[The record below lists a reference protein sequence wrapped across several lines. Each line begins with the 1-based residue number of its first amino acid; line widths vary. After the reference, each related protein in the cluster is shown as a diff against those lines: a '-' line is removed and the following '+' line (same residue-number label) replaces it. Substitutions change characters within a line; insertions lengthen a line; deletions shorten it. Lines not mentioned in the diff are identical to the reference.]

1 MDSIKRK
8 GRDMPRPSSTQQT
21 PLLSQAPPRS
31 MYSMAC
37 LEQQIALNLDPLLQ
51 WACETDLTAENIV
64 FLRSVR
70 DFKKKWITAES
81 RGDLDETQQ
90 REQFEDAA
98 LIWFKLINPL
108 TARFNINIDYR
119 TFLDL
124 EQIFRGVRYEPF
136 FEEDSSK
143 SVQSENVI
151 APWVD
156 YERPTS
162 QYYEDCKIS
171 DIDKLY
177 VLPIT
182 EIHLT
187 DGSITSLDA
196 SLFQVPD
203 SFTTDVF
210 DQAYDIV
217 RTDVFHNTWLR
228 YEARFSRPEPLSQ
241 SYPLPVQTPKC
252 HTRTCN
258 ILCIPIRSCQKVVK
272 ALYRRIWPAQPNL
285 KQFS

>member
-1 MDSIKRK
+1 
-8 GRDMPRPSSTQQT
+8 
-21 PLLSQAPPRS
+21 
-31 MYSMAC
+31 MAC
-37 LEQQIALNLDPLLQ
+37 LEQQIAMNPDPLLQ

-70 DFKKKWITAES
+70 DFKKKWITAAS
-81 RGDLDETQQ
+81 QADPDDDHL

-98 LIWFKLINPL
+98 LIWFKLVNPL

-119 TFLDL
+119 TFLEL
-124 EQIFRGVRYEPF
+124 EQVFRGVRYEPF

-162 QYYEDCKIS
+162 HFYEDCKIS

-187 DGSITSLDA
+187 DGSIASTDA
-196 SLFQVPD
+196 SIFQVPD
-203 SFTTDVF
+203 SFTAEVF

-228 YEARFSRPEPLSQ
+228 YEARFSRPRAESQ
-241 SYPLPVQTPKC
+241 SFSSLPTQSPMC
-252 HTRTCN
+252 NNRART
-258 ILCIPIRSCQKVVK
+258 ILCIPIQGCRRAVK
-272 ALYRRIWPAQPNL
+272 AICRRVWPARS
-285 KQFS
+285 KQIT